1 MESKEELYM
10 RLVAMEDQ
18 LGDTSAL
25 FAELK
30 AKLVTLLEEN
40 NRLQQENERLRIL
53 LPAHAD
59 SPAALAATD
68 NPAKLST
75 GEGFDNLS
83 KLYVEGFHI
92 CNVYYGSLRT
102 EGDCLFC
109 TSFLT
114 K

>member
-1 MESKEELYM
+1 M

-18 LGDTSAL
+18 LTDTSAL

-40 NRLQQENERLRIL
+40 NRLQRENERLRAI
-53 LPAHAD
+53 LPAQAD
-59 SPAALAATD
+59 NLATEVATD
-68 NPAKLST
+68 NPAAKLSP